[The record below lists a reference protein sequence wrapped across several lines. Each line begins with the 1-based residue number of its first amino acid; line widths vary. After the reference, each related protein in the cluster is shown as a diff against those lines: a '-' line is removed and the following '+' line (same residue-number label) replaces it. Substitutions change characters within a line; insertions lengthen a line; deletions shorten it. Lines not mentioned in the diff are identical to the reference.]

1 MIRYDYSLVLA
12 SRHRHAGAMTT
23 PALTETL
30 APSSR
35 SLTMGRDWRVPA
47 AVVVVLLA
55 WASAFIAIRFL
66 ADSVSPGSVAVGRL
80 VVGSV
85 ALAVLALRNRRPL
98 PRGRSLAMVAVY
110 GVLWFAGYSL
120 VLATAEQHLDAGTA
134 ALLVNVAPILVA
146 VGAAAFLG
154 EGFPRTLAVGI
165 GVAFVGIVL
174 IAAGTAQGGIDGLGV
189 VLGLLAAV
197 LYASG
202 VLTQKVALRSV
213 DALTA
218 TFIGCLI
225 GMLTLLPLLPQAVTE
240 LSAAPPEALL
250 TVVYLG
256 LVPTAIGFGLWAFA
270 LAHSPAGKL
279 TSTTLAAPAIAVV
292 MSWLIL
298 GEVPTALALV
308 GGALAL
314 TGVVISRRTPRP
326 RGALSRSAG

>member
-1 MIRYDYSLVLA
+1 ML
-12 SRHRHAGAMTT
+12 GAMTT

-154 EGFPRTLAVGI
+154 
-165 GVAFVGIVL
+165 
-174 IAAGTAQGGIDGLGV
+174 
-189 VLGLLAAV
+189 
-197 LYASG
+197 
-202 VLTQKVALRSV
+202 
-213 DALTA
+213 
-218 TFIGCLI
+218 
-225 GMLTLLPLLPQAVTE
+225 
-240 LSAAPPEALL
+240 
-250 TVVYLG
+250 
-256 LVPTAIGFGLWAFA
+256 
-270 LAHSPAGKL
+270 
-279 TSTTLAAPAIAVV
+279 
-292 MSWLIL
+292 
-298 GEVPTALALV
+298 
-308 GGALAL
+308 
-314 TGVVISRRTPRP
+314 
-326 RGALSRSAG
+326 